1 MDIIKATS
9 GQISNFL
16 FGLPLN
22 LKIFIVRL
30 GLWSIFTFCA
40 LFFTWLKIR
49 ISLVQVLVAFIVTYF
64 SFSVRLG
71 FVGRIGKG
79 AFAFFGGICLL
90 CIALLPGK
98 IAFLLTPRFEDQL
111 RIKHVLYITIGVLF
125 VVQLFFL

>member
-1 MDIIKATS
+1 MDIAKATL
-9 GQISNFL
+9 GQISNLL

-40 LFFTWLKIR
+40 LLVTWLKIR
-49 ISLVQVLVAFIVTYF
+49 IGFVQVIVAFIVTYF

-79 AFAFFGGICLL
+79 AFAFFAGICLL

-98 IAFLLTPRFEDQL
+98 IAFLLTPKFEDQL
-111 RIKHVLYITIGVLF
+111 AIKRVLNITIGVLF
-125 VVQLFFL
+125 VAQLFFL

>member
-1 MDIIKATS
+1 MDIAKATL
-9 GQISNFL
+9 GQISNLL

-40 LFFTWLKIR
+40 LLIAWLKIKIR
-49 ISLVQVLVAFIVTYF
+49 FVQVLVAFIVTYF
-64 SFSVRLG
+64 LFSVPLG
-71 FVGRIGKG
+71 FVERIGKG

-98 IAFLLTPRFEDQL
+98 IAFLLAPGFEGWSS
-111 RIKHVLYITIGVLF
+111 IKRVLYTTIGILF